1 MRAKRGAAM
10 LWLTL
15 AAHRILS
22 SGTVLVV
29 GWSHRKALARGGFSL
44 VAFRRRFQLVPD
56 EEISITVTK
65 ESAKKPWVQKDPW
78 AEICGTLSPEEA
90 DEMLRAIHE
99 SRRSKSEAP
108 ELDSP

>member
-44 VAFRRRFQLVPD
+44 VALRRRFHLVPD
-56 EEISITVTK
+56 EEVCITVTK
-65 ESAKKPWVQKDPW
+65 ESAKKKRVQKDPW
-78 AEICGTLSPEEA
+78 A
-90 DEMLRAIHE
+90 DLRNAF
-99 SRRSKSEAP
+99 A
-108 ELDSP
+108 